1 MTQTHWSQA
10 DSTPDFETIKEVIGR
25 PMEILLV
32 EDSLT
37 SARLLMGVLKQQQ
50 LQHRL
55 TWLTDGDEALEF
67 LWRRGKFAKAPRP
80 DLVLLD
86 LGLPG
91 KDGREILAALRRD
104 EQLRSLPVVVMTAS
118 TDETDRMQSLSLE
131 VEAYLI
137 KPIDVK
143 NFSKLL
149 VGLKSFWQNDQ
160 VQPMLNGLYDLPGI

>member
-1 MTQTHWSQA
+1 MPQPHWTQA
-10 DSTPDFETIKEVIGR
+10 DSVPDFEAVKDVIGR
-25 PMEILLV
+25 PMEILLI

-37 SARLLMGVLKQQQ
+37 SARLLMGVLKKQQ

-55 TWLTDGDEALEF
+55 TWLTDGDEAVEF
-67 LWRRGKFAKAPRP
+67 LWRRGIFSKAPRP

-91 KDGREILAALRRD
+91 KDGRDILAKLRQD
-104 EQLRSLPVVVMTAS
+104 EQLRTIPVVVMTAS
-118 TDETDRMQSLSLE
+118 TDDSDRMQSLSLE

-143 NFSKLL
+143 NFNKLL
-149 VGLKSFWQNDQ
+149 IGLKSFWQNDQ
-160 VQPMLNGLYDLPGI
+160 VQPMLNGIYDLPRI

>member
-1 MTQTHWSQA
+1 MPHQNWSQA
-10 DSTPDFETIKEVIGR
+10 DSTPDFEVVKEVIGR
-25 PMEILLV
+25 PMELLLI

-55 TWLTDGDEALEF
+55 TWLTDGDEAVEF
-67 LWRRGKFAKAPRP
+67 LWRRGKFSKAPRP

-91 KDGREILAALRRD
+91 KDGREILAELRRD
-104 EQLRSLPVVVMTAS
+104 EQLHALPVVVMTAS

-131 VEAYLI
+131 VEAYLV

-149 VGLKSFWQNDQ
+149 IGLKSFWQNDQ
-160 VQPMLNGLYDLPGI
+160 VQPLVNGLYDLPGI

>member
-1 MTQTHWSQA
+1 MTQSHWPQA

-25 PMEILLV
+25 PMEILLI

-37 SARLLMGVLKQQQ
+37 SARLLMGVLKKQQ

-55 TWLTDGDEALEF
+55 TWLTDGDEAVEF
-67 LWRRGKFAKAPRP
+67 LWRRGKFSKAPRP

-91 KDGREILAALRRD
+91 KDGREILAELRRD

-137 KPIDVK
+137 KPIDLK

-149 VGLKSFWQNDQ
+149 VGLKSYWQNDQ
-160 VQPMLNGLYDLPGI
+160 VQPMANGLYDLPGL